1 MTRRI
6 GLFGGTFDPVHNA
19 HVALAHA
26 ALQSLRLD
34 AVWWLPSGAPWQ
46 KVVPGARP
54 ITPAAHRE
62 AMVREAIAGVPGF
75 VLERHELE
83 QPGPHATL
91 QTLRA
96 LQAREADGHDAE
108 WVLLIG
114 GDQYANLHTWRGW
127 PELLQ
132 AVTLAVAARPGVAAR
147 VDPQVLAHPHRVVP
161 LPPMDLSA
169 TDIRRRIAAGEPWA
183 HLVPAGVARY
193 IDQQALYRAD
203 PGS

>member
-1 MTRRI
+1 MLYRPARAPPAPPPPLHPRGGRR
-6 GLFGGTFDPVHNA
+6 
-19 HVALAHA
+19 
-26 ALQSLRLD
+26 
-34 AVWWLPSGAPWQ
+34 
-46 KVVPGARP
+46 
-54 ITPAAHRE
+54 
-62 AMVREAIAGVPGF
+62 
-75 VLERHELE
+75 
-83 QPGPHATL
+83 
-91 QTLRA
+91 
-96 LQAREADGHDAE
+96 AREADGHDIE